1 MLLNLFGKKE
11 ATESPAFFKDKV
23 YSPHPPLLFL
33 NLTALIHGN
42 KLLSILI

>member
-1 MLLNLFGKKE
+1 MLSNLFGKKDS
-11 ATESPAFFKDKV
+11 TGFPAIFKDKL

-33 NLTALIHGN
+33 NLTALIHDN